1 MPSIQSLLKAAL
13 QEPRTLG
20 REGGGDAGVRRPAK
34 NKTKIYPTKAEWK
47 GLTLQG
53 RVV

>member
-20 REGGGDAGVRRPAK
+20 REGGGDAGVRNSP
-34 NKTKIYPTKAEWK
+34 
-47 GLTLQG
+47 LTTACAPLKH
-53 RVV
+53 